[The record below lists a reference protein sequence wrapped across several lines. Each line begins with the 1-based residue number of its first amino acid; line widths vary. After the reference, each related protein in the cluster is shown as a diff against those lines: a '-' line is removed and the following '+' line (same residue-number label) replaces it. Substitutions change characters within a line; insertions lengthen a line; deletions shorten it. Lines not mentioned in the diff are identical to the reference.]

1 MKFHY
6 FIEFINEA
14 KKSVKMFNAQ
24 DILNHKSY
32 SKSSDM
38 VQEISEEMDGQ
49 TFHHHY
55 HINYPLSEMLG
66 EVYETFAEIGSY
78 CGGSMCLM
86 LKNKKGKNFI
96 SIDPFK
102 AKTGQEK
109 IFDSNTSKYISEGQ
123 KIKKFVGLSTS
134 PKIIKEA
141 NAAINRAGG
150 AHILFIDGSHAADAV
165 KKDFENYNECVTP
178 GGFIVFDDYM
188 DSKESPGVKKA
199 VDEMKDNGLFDK
211 YNVIGTIANECSAFS
226 NGGSSK
232 TNNEYI
238 IQKNVEDI

>member
-1 MKFHY
+1 
-6 FIEFINEA
+6 
-14 KKSVKMFNAQ
+14 MFTAE
-24 DILNHKSY
+24 DILKHKSY
-32 SKSSDM
+32 DKSSEM
-38 VQEISEEMDGQ
+38 VKEISDDMDGK

-66 EVYETFAEIGSY
+66 EMYETFAEIGSY

-86 LKNKKGKNFI
+86 LQNKKGKNFI

-102 AKTGQEK
+102 AKSGQEK
-109 IFDSNTSKYISEGQ
+109 IFDSNTSHYISEDQ
-123 KIKKFVGLSTS
+123 KLQKFVGLSTT
-134 PKIIKEA
+134 PKIIKES
-141 NAAINRAGG
+141 NAAIKRAGG
-150 AHILFIDGSHAADAV
+150 ADILFIDGSHAANVV
-165 KKDFENYNECVTP
+165 KEDFKNFNESVNA

-199 VDEMKDNGLFDK
+199 VDEMNEGGSFDN
-211 YNVIGTIANECSAFS
+211 YNVIGTIENKCGAFS